1 MPELLDY
8 ANARTDEILG
18 TLRHLVELESF
29 STDKAGTDA
38 LSTYIR
44 VRLESIGAV
53 VQSVPQTA
61 VGDHL
66 IADFG
71 QGESQ
76 TLVLCHMDTVW
87 PRGPSWSARSEWKM
101 GWPLGLDH

>member
-8 ANARTDEILG
+8 ANSRTNEILAI
-18 TLRHLVELESF
+18 LSRLVELESF
-29 STDKAGTDA
+29 STDKAGTDG
-38 LSTYIR
+38 LSAYIR
-44 VRLESIGAV
+44 NRLESMGVV
-53 VQSVPQTA
+53 VQPVPQAA

-76 TLVLCHMDTVW
+76 TLILCHMDTV
-87 PRGPSWSARSEWKM
+87 
-101 GWPLGLDH
+101 